1 MLKNHSTNITRWILY
16 QFDLS
21 SDNFFKFFFDK
32 RYFMGTFIEL
42 KFLGFP
48 KTFGDIN
55 TTRNHHA
62 VLESGDKNA
71 HFLIGYCL

>member
-1 MLKNHSTNITRWILY
+1 
-16 QFDLS
+16 
-21 SDNFFKFFFDK
+21 
-32 RYFMGTFIEL
+32 MGTFIEL

-62 VLESGDKNA
+62 VLESGDKNV